1 MLLIDVLFPSSES
14 ANILTHVDIIVPIC
28 PPLPLNCEAILTP
41 GGNMAT
47 LNDGDGCHGNRTALR
62 QFIKTKTFSWLIW
75 QILGFVGIIFCLQ
88 TSLQM
93 AVLTLSA
100 LSIKID
106 IYINKAP
113 LVSNQ

>member
-47 LNDGDGCHGNRTALR
+47 LSDGDGCHGNRTAFR

-75 QILGFVGIIFCLQ
+75 QILGFVVIIFCLQ